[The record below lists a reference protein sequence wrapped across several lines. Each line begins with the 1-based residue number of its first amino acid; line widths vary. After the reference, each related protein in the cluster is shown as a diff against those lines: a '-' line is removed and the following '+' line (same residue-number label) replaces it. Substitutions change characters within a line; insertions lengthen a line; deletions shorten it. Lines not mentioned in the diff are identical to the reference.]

1 MNYVFRQIRTFVEMF
16 VGKLNTEIIEFKS
29 SIYLRF
35 MINKYLS
42 RCK

>member
-1 MNYVFRQIRTFVEMF
+1 MNYAFRQIRTFVE
-16 VGKLNTEIIEFKS
+16 KLNTEIIEFKS

-42 RCK
+42 KCK